1 MKVNVALIKLLQFIT
16 FSLFLFSALICE
28 GTFLLLPLDV
38 LYQVTRGLQ
47 ALGFPVVLALAA
59 GCGVLACAVQSLGKR
74 AGLCEAIVEIGFEML
89 QFGSQQARRFD
100 ALAAKAGAEADP
112 GAAV

>member
-16 FSLFLFSALICE
+16 FSLFLFSAMIYE

-47 ALGFPVVLALAA
+47 ALGLPVVLALAA
-59 GCGVLACAVQSLGKR
+59 GCGVLAYGGYSLRKR
-74 AGLCEAIVEIGFEML
+74 ADLCRAIVEIGVELL
-89 QFGSQQARRFD
+89 QFGSRQARRFD
-100 ALAAKAGAEADP
+100 TPDGKADAEADP
-112 GAAV
+112 GAA

>member
-16 FSLFLFSALICE
+16 FSLFLFSALIYT

-47 ALGFPVVLALAA
+47 ALGLPVVPALAA
-59 GCGVLACAVQSLGKR
+59 GCGVLAYAGYSLCKCT
-74 AGLCEAIVEIGFEML
+74 GLCEAIVETGVELL

-100 ALAAKAGAEADP
+100 ARAVKSGAEADSS
-112 GAAV
+112 AAA